1 MAAAPSF
8 PTDPVDGIMAVMSRA
23 FDPRHGEAWNR
34 RQVSDALLLGTC
46 HCTLID
52 AAGVIG
58 PHGEDEAAGFTL
70 TRAVLDEEELLL
82 IAVDPALRGKGLGA
96 ALLEQFIGDAR
107 ARGSRR
113 LFLEMRR
120 GNPAA
125 ALYEAYGFRAVG
137 VRPAYYRGQ
146 DGTRI
151 DALSFAVELD

>member
-1 MAAAPSF
+1 
-8 PTDPVDGIMAVMSRA
+8 MAVMIRA

-34 RQVSDALLLGTC
+34 RQVSDALVLGTC
-46 HCTLID
+46 HWSLID
-52 AAGVIG
+52 AEGAITL
-58 PHGEDEAAGFTL
+58 HLNAAAAGFTMS
-70 TRAVLDEEELLL
+70 RAVLDEEELLL

-96 ALLEQFIGDAR
+96 ALLDRFIDDAK

-125 ALYEAYGFRAVG
+125 ALYEARGFRAVG
-137 VRPAYYRGQ
+137 VRPGYYRGQ
-146 DGTRI
+146 DGARI